1 MRKGL
6 KTEEG
11 AAAAE
16 LALATM
22 LIVPMALYSMYVG
35 EAFVAGLKAQEAEI
49 AATWEITAFR
59 LHNFRSGSYTG
70 LYSSAANRSAD
81 RVHNDLLDFDSFD
94 RSNRNGRG
102 NAVSEY
108 EFTELRCGMRS
119 GGSAGTNMGPGGGLG
134 GSFLHSDGWVGCQA
148 RVEFRNRFLPRNAH
162 SEFFRRSELLPDEVS
177 TLELCGLGNDPQGC
191 RASRNRGMVLLTDDW
206 GLENP
211 GYNPLGTDRN
221 KEYWNVGND
230 IYSAY
235 GGAYAGTIAILAGFT
250 PLVYALDQ
258 AKTSTFRMTYRKTI
272 EEQQDVKTAAG
283 TFRAHASPHCD
294 EDRPAIEE
302 YTHRI
307 RNMSEEVYSERVT
320 GNYLGK
326 FQADWNLQ

>member
-1 MRKGL
+1 MRKGF
-6 KTEEG
+6 KTEQG

-49 AATWEITAFR
+49 AAAWEITAYR

-70 LYSSAANRSAD
+70 LFGSAANRSAD
-81 RVHNDLLDFDSFD
+81 SVHNDLLDFDSFD
-94 RSNRNGRG
+94 RSNSHGRV

-108 EFTELRCGMRS
+108 EFKELRCSRR
-119 GGSAGTNMGPGGGLG
+119 GGSSAGNGMGPGWGLG
-134 GSFLHSDGWVGCQA
+134 GSFLYSDGWVGCQA

-162 SEFFRRSELLPDEVS
+162 SEFFRNSELLPNEVS
-177 TLELCGLGNDPQGC
+177 KLELCGLGNDPQGC
-191 RASRNRGMVLLTDDW
+191 RASRNRGMALLTGDW
-206 GLENP
+206 GLDNP
-211 GYNPLGTDRN
+211 RYNPLGTEKN
-221 KEYWNVGND
+221 QEYWNVGND
-230 IYSAY
+230 IYKFF
-235 GGAYAGTIAILAGFT
+235 GGAYAGTTAILLGFT
-250 PLVYALDQ
+250 PLVYAWDQ

-272 EEQQDVKTAAG
+272 KEQQDVSTAAG
-283 TFRAHASPHCD
+283 TFKAHASPHCD

-307 RNMSEEVYSERVT
+307 RNMSAEVYSERT
-320 GNYLGK
+320 IGNYLGK
-326 FQADWNLQ
+326 NQAEWNLQ